1 MRRITRSD
9 IDRSTSEPFRGT
21 AMTDRFEPRVWTP
34 ELLAALRHSVE
45 TTDRALSAIAKAHA
59 IPRSTFYSLVRREG
73 WHRPGADP
81 HAEPAR
87 ASAQPCARKTSRPRA
102 RKKARRPR
110 SCRAPAAAREPTASP
125 PPPSLVAPPS
135 TSDLA
140 ERLERAV
147 AREIAALEASRSA
160 PPEPAGTVRKS
171 TAQRSAASDT
181 ERVVRSLERL
191 TDTLAKVRRLR
202 EPVPSDPDD
211 DLPRDIDEFRR
222 VLARRIE
229 QLVRGGAD
237 RDDAGGPAGD
247 GAAEARG

>member
-1 MRRITRSD
+1 
-9 IDRSTSEPFRGT
+9 
-21 AMTDRFEPRVWTP
+21 MTDRFEPRIWAP

-45 TTDRALSAIAKAHA
+45 TTSAPLYAIAATHG
-59 IPRSTFYSLVRREG
+59 IPRSTFTRLVRREG
-73 WHRPGADP
+73 WRRPGDDP
-81 HAEPAR
+81 PAT
-87 ASAQPCARKTSRPRA
+87 ASAD
-102 RKKARRPR
+102 
-110 SCRAPAAAREPTASP
+110 AATLTPPPSADP
-125 PPPSLVAPPS
+125 PPPPAAPAIG
-135 TSDLA
+135 TLA

-147 AREIAALEASRSA
+147 AREIATLEASRTA
-160 PPEPAGTVRKS
+160 PPERAGTARKS
-171 TAQRSAASDT
+171 AARSSAASDT

-237 RDDAGGPAGD
+237 RDGAGGPAGD
-247 GAAEARG
+247 GAAEARD

>member
-1 MRRITRSD
+1 
-9 IDRSTSEPFRGT
+9 
-21 AMTDRFEPRVWTP
+21 MTDRFEPRIWAP
-34 ELLAALRHSVE
+34 ERLAALRRSVE
-45 TTDRALSAIAKAHA
+45 TTDIPLYAIADEHHV
-59 IPRSTFYSLVRREG
+59 PRSTFYQLVRREG
-73 WHRPGADP
+73 WRRPGDDPPTTPPADAAP
-81 HAEPAR
+81 IAPIAPAVRAGRAVRATPAARVRRPAR
-87 ASAQPCARKTSRPRA
+87 SA
-102 RKKARRPR
+102 
-110 SCRAPAAAREPTASP
+110 APAIGT
-125 PPPSLVAPPS
+125 
-135 TSDLA
+135 LA
-140 ERLERAV
+140 DRLERAV

-160 PPEPAGTVRKS
+160 PPERSGSARRS

-202 EPVPSDPDD
+202 EPLPSDPDD

-229 QLVRGGAD
+229 QLVRGGTD